1 MFKRIREIDQ
11 RMTEIRSELLGSG
24 EVNVDALN
32 TEIETLTQERSALV
46 RRMEIANRAADGMTL
61 PPELRSMA
69 GAGGVH
75 PAAGTQGNTGAAEQT
90 RSAGFVEPAE
100 YRDAW
105 AATMLG
111 LELTEAQRRAFNTT
125 NAEYRA
131 FNHTTENTAVLIPE
145 TVVAGIWKRAEEA
158 YPLWADVRKFSV
170 PGTLTMKR
178 FDGIKAGDAAWY
190 DEETEVADEQNAFG
204 EISLT
209 GCELAKSVTVSWK
222 LRAMAISEF
231 IPFIER
237 EIGER
242 MGVALGHATYTGKG
256 KPGSGET
263 FKAEPNGIKTFLEAE
278 AGTPQVKTYTSGSL
292 TDTDLRAAIAKLHS
306 SHIPQAAIYVNNATA
321 WTVLAGVKDGNEK
334 PIFVSDQITQGAVG
348 RMFGMPVKV
357 DAAIADGEILIGH
370 AFGGY
375 WANVNKAMTMHT
387 EEHVKARTTD
397 YMGYAIVDG
406 DVYDSKAFALLKP
419 GT

>member
-1 MFKRIREIDQ
+1 MNQRLREIFERLAQ
-11 RMTEIRSELLGSG
+11 LRTQLRSDG
-24 EVNVDALN
+24 EVNMDAIES
-32 TEIETLTQERSALV
+32 EIGTLEDERDQIL
-46 RRMEIANRAADGMTL
+46 RRMEIIERLEGSTGDGMRRVEGT
-61 PPELRSMA
+61 
-69 GAGGVH
+69 AGG
-75 PAAGTQGNTGAAEQT
+75 TQQEN
-90 RSAGFVEPAE
+90 RSAEFNEPAE

-105 AATMLG
+105 AACMLG
-111 LELTEAQRRAFNTT
+111 MDMTAAQRSTFDTV

-131 FNHTTENTAVLIPE
+131 FTHTTENTAVLIPE

-158 YPLWADVRKFSV
+158 YPLWNDVRKFNV
-170 PGTLTMKR
+170 RGTLVMKR

-190 DEETEVADEQNAFG
+190 EEPDIVEDEKNAFS

-242 MGVALGHATYTGKG
+242 MGVALGTATYKGKG
-256 KPGSGET
+256 KPGNEQS
-263 FKAEPNGIKTFLEAE
+263 FKPEPRGIKTYLEGE
-278 AGTPQVKTYTSGSL
+278 EGTPQIVKYTSGAL
-292 TDTDLRAAIAKLHS
+292 TDTNLRTAISKLHS
-306 SHIPQAAIYVNNATA
+306 SNIPGTAIYVNNNTA
-321 WTVLAGVKDGNEK
+321 WTVLAEIKDANK
-334 PIFVSDQITQGAVG
+334 RPIFIPDQVSQGAVG
-348 RMFGMPVKV
+348 RIFGMQIKI
-357 DAAIADGEILIGH
+357 DASIGDGEIL
-370 AFGGY
+370 FGNANRGY
-375 WANVNKAMTMHT
+375 WANINRGMTMHT

-419 GT
+419 ENA